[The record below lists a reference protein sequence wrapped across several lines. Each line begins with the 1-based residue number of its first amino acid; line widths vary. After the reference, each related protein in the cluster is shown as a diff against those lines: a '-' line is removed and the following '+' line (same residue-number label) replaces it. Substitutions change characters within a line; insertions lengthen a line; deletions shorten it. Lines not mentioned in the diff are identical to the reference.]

1 MRTLSIPKLTTNPL
15 TSQPTEIMI
24 MKKSILTAMLGLGL
38 ASFASADTIYVTGST
53 AFRTSF
59 VDAVVT
65 KMLEN
70 SGTVTALHTGSNAA
84 GFSSATRQVIS
95 GNIDG
100 VATTICTN
108 WTGSVEGVQAV
119 VQPTVR
125 IETYLTGSGTS
136 LTRTGTYPTFT
147 FSGGTANP
155 SAPAAAHAAD
165 LAMSDCFQNST
176 VYTTPALTTD
186 YKVCVIPFK
195 FVASENSN
203 TAGASGT
210 GFDNIT
216 PLQAQLLWGSGRV
229 SLSLFTFNSADN
241 KPALPTVNV
250 GKEVFAM
257 GRANTSGT
265 RLVSFAEMGRGALSN
280 TVQYSFNGTS
290 SGGTAGAGGWTS
302 QGNGGSGA
310 STVASQL
317 GLPASSS
324 TGYGIGYLGLTD
336 ADAAIAAG
344 ARELKWNG
352 VSYSAANVYSGKYTF
367 WAYEHLLANNNASQ
381 AALDVAASL
390 ATQINAQPGAA
401 GLDSSLMNVQRSAE
415 GSLID
420 LND

>member
-1 MRTLSIPKLTTNPL
+1 MLT
-15 TSQPTEIMI
+15 
-24 MKKSILTAMLGLGL
+24 G
-38 ASFASADTIYVTGST
+38 
-53 AFRTSF
+53 
-59 VDAVVT
+59 
-65 KMLEN
+65 
-70 SGTVTALHTGSNAA
+70 GTVTAAYSGTSFNSAA
-84 GFSSATRQVIS
+84 MQVIS

-100 VATTICTN
+100 TPTVIKTN

-119 VQPTVR
+119 VEPANRT
-125 IETYLTGSGTS
+125 ENYLTNPALLS
-136 LTRTGTYPTFT
+136 LTRSGSYPTYSY
-147 FSGGTANP
+147 SGGTNNLAVTGP
-155 SAPAAAHAAD
+155 GVSGHIAD

-176 VYTTPALTTD
+176 VYTSPALVND

-195 FVASENSN
+195 FIASENSN
-203 TAGASGT
+203 TAGASAT

-241 KPALPTVNV
+241 KPPLPSVNI

-280 TVQYSFNGTS
+280 AVQYSFS
-290 SGGTAGAGGWTS
+290 GTAWTS
-302 QGNGGSGA
+302 QGNSGSGA
-310 STVASQL
+310 STVATQL

-336 ADAAIAAG
+336 AANAITAG

-352 VSYSAANVYSGKYTF
+352 NSYSAANVQNGKYSF
-367 WAYEHLLANNNASQ
+367 WAYEHLYANNDASQ

-390 ATQINAQPGAA
+390 AAQISNEPGAA
-401 GLDSSLMNVQRSAE
+401 GLSITGMNVQRNTE